1 MKMLE
6 DEMYKEGRKIGMFS
20 TLVQFDT
27 EDMLWTPTEED
38 IKSFLTTILEEMIS
52 CVKSTVRVIDRLDNY
67 VKILNTD

>member
-1 MKMLE
+1 
-6 DEMYKEGRKIGMFS
+6 
-20 TLVQFDT
+20 
-27 EDMLWTPTEED
+27 MLWTPTEED